1 MHICSATELLFKC
14 VVLQSGTPATAAPE
28 TNLVVKEK
36 QYRQLLAYCGIDPDA
51 TDRLEK
57 PRKIPMDT
65 LINAVT
71 ELGVAIFT
79 PFAEKGLFP
88 TAPGYYT

>member
-1 MHICSATELLFKC
+1 MHICSATEPLFKR
-14 VVLQSGTPATAAPE
+14 VVLQSGTPATASPE
-28 TNLVVKEK
+28 KNLAAKEK
-36 QYRQLLAYCGIDPDA
+36 QYRQLLAYYGIDLDA
-51 TDRLEK
+51 TDQLEK
-57 PRKIPMDT
+57 LRKIPVDT